1 MNAKRKLFIQ
11 MIFASLIRRKS
22 RLIIALLAIALGA
35 TVLFGLFT
43 ILAFHVI
50 VPFFPILFLF
60 DFCFL
65 VGYPL
70 FLRYV
75 LKRKWFVECI
85 KDEYLKIKY
94 ILLPYVIM
102 EVIVLLYYHKATYFI
117 IKTVMENSN

>member
-1 MNAKRKLFIQ
+1 MEEDSIVRKAKSLALKIVSDVIFLLCLF
-11 MIFASLIRRKS
+11 S
-22 RLIIALLAIALGA
+22 
-35 TVLFGLFT
+35 LFT

-50 VPFFPILFLF
+50 VPFFPVLFLF

-94 ILLPYVIM
+94 ILAPYVIM
-102 EVIVLLYYHKATYFI
+102 EMIVLLYYHKATYFI
-117 IKTVMENSN
+117 IKTVMENNG

>member
-1 MNAKRKLFIQ
+1 MEEEIIVRKTKYLALKIISDVIFLF
-11 MIFASLIRRKS
+11 
-22 RLIIALLAIALGA
+22 G
-35 TVLFGLFT
+35 LFGLFT
-43 ILAFHVI
+43 ILAFHKI
-50 VPFFPILFLF
+50 VSFFPILFLF